1 MFFDEVD
8 AMARSRETDN
18 GKNDASLNQILLE
31 LNNYNDGESNVVVLC
46 ATNVPNSLDDALV
59 RR

>member
-1 MFFDEVD
+1 
-8 AMARSRETDN
+8 MARSRETDN

-31 LNNYNDGESNVVVLC
+31 LNNYIDGESNVVALC